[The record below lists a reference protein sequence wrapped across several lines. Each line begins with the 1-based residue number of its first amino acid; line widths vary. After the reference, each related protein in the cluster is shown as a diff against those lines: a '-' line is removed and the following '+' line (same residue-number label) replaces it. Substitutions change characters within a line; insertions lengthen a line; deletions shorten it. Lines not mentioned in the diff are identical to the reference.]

1 MKKFLIAATCLSL
14 IVPAIASAQYNQNPG
29 GKPQPGQGRPQR
41 PGGGGGAAPARPGP
55 GGGGG
60 NFRPN
65 PGGGGV
71 RPNPGGGGGRPNP
84 GNGGGFRPNPG
95 GGRPNPGNGG
105 GFRPNP
111 GNGGGFRPGAGR
123 PGYSGNWSGRRGAWG
138 WNGRRVRLGGWA
150 WPSGYGYQRWVVG
163 GILPAIFLSQ
173 AYYYS
178 DYAQLGF
185 EAPPWGYQWVRYGP
199 DLLLVNI
206 STGQVA
212 DVEYGVF
219 Y

>member
-14 IVPAIASAQYNQNPG
+14 IVPAIASAQYDQN
-29 GKPQPGQGRPQR
+29 GKPQQGQGRPAR

-55 GGGGG
+55 GGGGGFRPNPGGGGGVRPNPGAGGG

-95 GGRPNPGNGG
+95 GGNY
-105 GFRPNP
+105 
-111 GNGGGFRPGAGR
+111 RPGAGR

-178 DYAQLGF
+178 DYGQLGF

-206 STGQVA
+206 ATGQVA
-212 DVEYGVF
+212 DAEYGVF